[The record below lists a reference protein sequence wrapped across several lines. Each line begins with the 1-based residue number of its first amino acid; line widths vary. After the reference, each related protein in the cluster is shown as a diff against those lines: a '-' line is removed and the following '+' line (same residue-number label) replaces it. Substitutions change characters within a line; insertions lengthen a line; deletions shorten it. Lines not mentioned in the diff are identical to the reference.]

1 MSTQHAR
8 ALRPRTL
15 LPGDG
20 AACARLMRKV
30 TQLDERLDRSLAQVI
45 DDLLDEERL
54 IGGLIEDHDV
64 TGESAVVAATLSA
77 FVASEFQRTYLAKPW
92 PCLTNWLL
100 RRCLDGGSDVFLD
113 RAQQAQGNLSRGLD
127 LVMLDYI
134 QTPMDF
140 TSPEGRRIMTVFF
153 PFYLSIHRGYNLNS
167 MIVEAGAM
175 YEQMA
180 LSAGFR
186 LYRELDLDAEP
197 PSEPIPHGASSKRAV
212 YYFQREMAADTPPST
227 PVSAV
232 FTYLEPRFRFT
243 AGEQRMLLRA
253 IDGLTDEEI
262 AGTLAVSR
270 DAVKQTWR
278 SIYDHVIQVMPDLV
292 DRGQAAGGEGARGQE
307 KRRRIVAYVRDNAQ
321 ELRPHYLRRG

>member
-1 MSTQHAR
+1 M
-8 ALRPRTL
+8 L

-20 AACARLMRKV
+20 TACARLMRKV
-30 TQLDERLDRSLAQVI
+30 TPLDERLDRSLAQVI
-45 DDLLDEERL
+45 DDLLDEDRL
-54 IGGLIEDHDV
+54 IGGLIEDYDA
-64 TGESAVVAATLSA
+64 TGERTVVAATLSA
-77 FVASEFQRTYLAKPW
+77 FVTPEFQQTYLAKPW

-100 RRCLDGGSDVFLD
+100 IRCLDGGSGMFLD
-113 RAQQAQGNLSRGLD
+113 RSQQAQGNLGRGLD

-167 MIVEAGAM
+167 MIVEAGAA

-186 LYRELDLDAEP
+186 LHRKLDLDAEP
-197 PSEPIPHGASSKRAV
+197 PAEPVPPGASTKRAV
-212 YYFQREMAADTPPST
+212 YCFQREMAADTPPST

-232 FTYLEPRFRFT
+232 FTYLPPRFRFT

>member
-1 MSTQHAR
+1 MSSQPAS

-20 AACARLMRKV
+20 KACARLMRKV
-30 TQLDERLDRSLAQVI
+30 TPLDDQLDRSLAKVL
-45 DDLLDEERL
+45 DRLLEEERL
-54 IGGLIEDHDV
+54 IGGLIEDYGAA
-64 TGESAVVAATLSA
+64 GERTVVAATLSA
-77 FVASEFQRTYLAKPW
+77 FVSPEFRQTYLDKPW

-100 RRCLDGGSDVFLD
+100 LRCLKGQTGRFLD
-113 RAQQAQGNLSRGLD
+113 RPAQAQGNLSGGLD

-134 QTPMDF
+134 QSPMDF

-153 PFYLSIHRGYNLNS
+153 PFFLSIHRGYNLNS
-167 MIVEAGAM
+167 MIVEAGAI

-186 LYRELDLDAEP
+186 LYRTLDLDSDPPAEP
-197 PSEPIPHGASSKRAV
+197 LPAGASSHRAV
-212 YYFQREMAADTPPST
+212 YCFRREMVADTPPST

-232 FTYLEPRFRFT
+232 FTYLPPRFRFT

-262 AGTLAVSR
+262 AGTLDVSR

-292 DRGQAAGGEGARGQE
+292 DRGQMVAGEGARGQE

>member
-1 MSTQHAR
+1 
-8 ALRPRTL
+8 
-15 LPGDG
+15 
-20 AACARLMRKV
+20 MRKV
-30 TQLDERLDRSLAQVI
+30 TPLDERLDRRLAQVI
-45 DDLLDEERL
+45 DDLLDEDRL
-54 IGGLIEDHDV
+54 IGGLIEDYDV
-64 TGESAVVAATLSA
+64 TGARTVVAATLSA
-77 FVASEFQRTYLAKPW
+77 FVTPEFQQTYLAKPW

-100 RRCLDGGSDVFLD
+100 KRCFGGGSDIFLD

-127 LVMLDYI
+127 LVMLDYV

-175 YEQMA
+175 YGQMA

-197 PSEPIPHGASSKRAV
+197 PAEPVPHGEPSKRAV
-212 YYFQREMAADTPPST
+212 YYFQREMATDTPPST

>member
-1 MSTQHAR
+1 M
-8 ALRPRTL
+8 L

-20 AACARLMRKV
+20 KACARLMRKV
-30 TQLDERLDRSLAQVI
+30 TPLDDKLDRNLAKVL
-45 DDLLDEERL
+45 DRLLEEERL
-54 IGGLIEDHDV
+54 IGGLIEDYDAK
-64 TGESAVVAATLSA
+64 GERTVVAATLSA
-77 FVASEFQRTYLAKPW
+77 FVSPDFRMAYLGKPW

-100 RRCLDGGSDVFLD
+100 LRCLNGQTDLFLD
-113 RAQQAQGNLSRGLD
+113 RAQQAQGNLSGGLD

-153 PFYLSIHRGYNLNS
+153 PFFLSIHRGYNLHS
-167 MIVEAGAM
+167 MVVEAGAA

-186 LYRELDLDAEP
+186 LHTALDLEHEPPAEP
-197 PSEPIPHGASSKRAV
+197 VPVGASAKRAV
-212 YYFQREMAADTPPST
+212 YFFERDMVADTPPST

-232 FTYLEPRFRFT
+232 FTYLPPRFRFT
-243 AGEQRMLLRA
+243 AGEQRMLVRA

-262 AGTLAVSR
+262 AGTLDVSR

-278 SIYDHVIQVMPDLV
+278 SIYDHVTQVMPDLV
-292 DRGQAAGGEGARGQE
+292 DRGQMMGGEGGRGQE

>member
-1 MSTQHAR
+1 LSPQPAS

-20 AACARLMRKV
+20 KSIARLMRKV
-30 TQLDERLDRSLAQVI
+30 TPLDDKLDRNLAKVL
-45 DDLLDEERL
+45 DDLLEEERL
-54 IGGLIEDHDV
+54 IGGLIEDYDAAGAR
-64 TGESAVVAATLSA
+64 TVVAATLSA
-77 FVASEFQRTYLAKPW
+77 FVPPEFREAYLDRPW

-100 RRCLDGGSDVFLD
+100 LRCLKGDSGLFLD
-113 RAQQAQGNLSRGLD
+113 RPERAQGNLASGLD

-153 PFYLSIHRGYNLNS
+153 PFFLSIHRGYNLNS
-167 MIVEAGAM
+167 MIVEAGAI

-186 LYRELDLDAEP
+186 LYKPLDLDTDPPAEP
-197 PSEPIPHGASSKRAV
+197 VPTGASAKRAV
-212 YYFQREMAADTPPST
+212 YFFQRDMIADTPPST

-232 FTYLEPRFRFT
+232 FTYLPPRFRFT
-243 AGEQRMLLRA
+243 AGEQRTLLRA

-262 AGTLAVSR
+262 AGTLDVSR

-292 DRGQAAGGEGARGQE
+292 DRGQMVSGEGSRGQE

>member
-1 MSTQHAR
+1 
-8 ALRPRTL
+8 
-15 LPGDG
+15 
-20 AACARLMRKV
+20 MRKI
-30 TQLDERLDRSLAQVI
+30 TALDNRLDRNLAQVI
-45 DDLLDEERL
+45 DDLLDEDRL
-54 IGGLIEDHDV
+54 IGGLIEDYDV
-64 TGESAVVAATLSA
+64 TGERTVIAATLSA
-77 FVASEFQRTYLAKPW
+77 FVSPEFQRSYLTKPW

-100 RRCLDGGSDVFLD
+100 KRCLDGATDIFLD
-113 RAQQAQGNLSRGLD
+113 RARQAQGNLSRGLD

-153 PFYLSIHRGYNLNS
+153 PFFLSIHRGYNLNS
-167 MIVEAGAM
+167 MILEAGAV

-180 LSAGFR
+180 LGGGFR
-186 LYRELDLDAEP
+186 LYRALDLDAEP
-197 PSEPIPHGASSKRAV
+197 PAEPVPAGASSKRAV
-212 YYFQREMAADTPPST
+212 YFFQREMAADTPPST

-232 FTYLEPRFRFT
+232 FTYLPPRFRFT
-243 AGEQRMLLRA
+243 VGEQRMLLRA

-262 AGTLAVSR
+262 AGTLEVSR

-292 DRGQAAGGEGARGQE
+292 ERGQQNGGEGGRGQE

-321 ELRPHYLRRG
+321 ELRPHYIRRG

>member
-1 MSTQHAR
+1 M
-8 ALRPRTL
+8 L

-20 AACARLMRKV
+20 AACARLMRKI
-30 TQLDERLDRSLAQVI
+30 TALDERLDRNLAEVI
-45 DDLLDEERL
+45 NDLLEEDRL
-54 IGGLIEDHDV
+54 VGGLIEDCDA
-64 TGESAVVAATLSA
+64 TGEGTIIAATLSA
-77 FVASEFQRTYLAKPW
+77 FVSAEFQKSYLAKPW

-100 RRCLDGGSDVFLD
+100 KRCLEGATDIFLD
-113 RAQQAQGNLSRGLD
+113 RARQAQGNLNRGLD

-140 TSPEGRRIMTVFF
+140 TSPEGRRIMTVFL
-153 PFYLSIHRGYNLNS
+153 PFFLSIHRGYNLNS
-167 MIVEAGAM
+167 MIVEAGIM

-186 LYRELDLDAEP
+186 RYKGIDLDAEP
-197 PSEPIPHGASSKRAV
+197 PAEPVPAGAASKRAV
-212 YYFQREMAADTPPST
+212 YCFQREMVADTPPST

-232 FTYLEPRFRFT
+232 FTYLPPRFRFT
-243 AGEQRMLLRA
+243 ASEQRMLVRA

-262 AGTLAVSR
+262 AGTLDVSR

-278 SIYDHVIQVMPDLV
+278 SIYDHVTQVMPDLV
-292 DRGQAAGGEGARGQE
+292 ERGQASGGEGARGQE

-321 ELRPHYLRRG
+321 ELRPHCLRRG

>member
-1 MSTQHAR
+1 MKGQR
-8 ALRPRTL
+8 
-15 LPGDG
+15 
-20 AACARLMRKV
+20 
-30 TQLDERLDRSLAQVI
+30 QL
-45 DDLLDEERL
+45 
-54 IGGLIEDHDV
+54 
-64 TGESAVVAATLSA
+64 
-77 FVASEFQRTYLAKPW
+77 
-92 PCLTNWLL
+92 
-100 RRCLDGGSDVFLD
+100 FLD
-113 RAQQAQGNLSRGLD
+113 RAAQAQGNLADGLD

-134 QTPMDF
+134 QSPMDF

-153 PFYLSIHRGYNLNS
+153 PFFLSIHRGYNLNS

-180 LSAGFR
+180 LGAGFR
-186 LYRELDLDAEP
+186 LYRTLDLDSEP
-197 PSEPIPHGASSKRAV
+197 PVEPIPARASPQRAV
-212 YYFQREMAADTPPST
+212 YVFRREMVADTPPST

-232 FTYLEPRFRFT
+232 FTYLPPRFRFT

-262 AGTLAVSR
+262 AGTLDVSR

-292 DRGQAAGGEGARGQE
+292 DRGYVVTGEGARGHE

>member
-1 MSTQHAR
+1 M
-8 ALRPRTL
+8 L
-15 LPGDG
+15 LTGDG
-20 AACARLMRKV
+20 KACARLMRKI
-30 TQLDERLDRSLAQVI
+30 TPLDDKLDRNLAKVL
-45 DDLLDEERL
+45 DNLLEEERL
-54 IGGLIEDHDV
+54 IGGLIEDYDAA
-64 TGESAVVAATLSA
+64 GERTVVAATLSA
-77 FVASEFQRTYLAKPW
+77 FVSPGFRQTYLDKPW

-100 RRCLDGGSDVFLD
+100 LRCLKGETELFLD
-113 RAQQAQGNLSRGLD
+113 RATQAQGNLAGGLD

-153 PFYLSIHRGYNLNS
+153 PFFLSIHRGYNLNS
-167 MIVEAGAM
+167 MIVEAGAI

-186 LYRELDLDAEP
+186 LYKTLDLDTDPPAEP
-197 PSEPIPHGASSKRAV
+197 VPVGASAKRAV
-212 YYFQREMAADTPPST
+212 YFFQRAMVADTPPST

-232 FTYLEPRFRFT
+232 FTYLPPRFRFT

-262 AGTLAVSR
+262 AGTLDVSR

-292 DRGQAAGGEGARGQE
+292 DRGQMVSGEGARGQE

>member
-1 MSTQHAR
+1 M
-8 ALRPRTL
+8 L

-20 AACARLMRKV
+20 KACARLMRKV
-30 TQLDERLDRSLAQVI
+30 TPLDDKLDRELPRI
-45 DDLLDEERL
+45 LDRLLEEERL
-54 IGGLIEDHDV
+54 IGGLIEDYDAAGDR
-64 TGESAVVAATLSA
+64 TAIAATLSA
-77 FVASEFQRTYLAKPW
+77 FVPPEFREAYLDRPW

-100 RRCLDGGSDVFLD
+100 LRCLKGDTELFLD
-113 RAQQAQGNLSRGLD
+113 RARQGQGNLATGLD

-134 QTPMDF
+134 QSPMDF
-140 TSPEGRRIMTVFF
+140 TSPKGRRIMTVFF
-153 PFYLSIHRGYNLNS
+153 PFFLSVHRGYNLNS
-167 MIVEAGAM
+167 MIVEAGAV

-186 LYRELDLDAEP
+186 LYKTLDLDSDPPAEP
-197 PSEPIPHGASSKRAV
+197 VPAATPPKRAV
-212 YYFQREMAADTPPST
+212 YLFQRDMAADMPPST

-232 FTYLEPRFRFT
+232 FTYLPPCFRFT

-253 IDGLTDEEI
+253 IEGLTDEEI
-262 AGTLAVSR
+262 AGTLNVSR

-278 SIYDHVIQVMPDLV
+278 SIYDHVIQVMPDLI
-292 DRGQAAGGEGARGQE
+292 DRGQVVAGEGGRGQE

>member
-1 MSTQHAR
+1 VS
-8 ALRPRTL
+8 P
-15 LPGDG
+15 
-20 AACARLMRKV
+20 
-30 TQLDERLDRSLAQVI
+30 
-45 DDLLDEERL
+45 
-54 IGGLIEDHDV
+54 
-64 TGESAVVAATLSA
+64 
-77 FVASEFQRTYLAKPW
+77 EFRQTYLDKPW

-100 RRCLDGGSDVFLD
+100 LRCLNGRTDLFLD
-113 RAQQAQGNLSRGLD
+113 RSAQAQGNLANGLD

-153 PFYLSIHRGYNLNS
+153 PFFLSIHRGYNLNS
-167 MIVEAGAM
+167 LIVEAGAV

-180 LSAGFR
+180 LGAGFR
-186 LYRELDLDAEP
+186 RYRTLDLDVDPPAESVP
-197 PSEPIPHGASSKRAV
+197 AQASSKRAV
-212 YYFQREMAADTPPST
+212 YFFQRDMVADTPPST

-232 FTYLEPRFRFT
+232 FTYLPPRFRFT

-262 AGTLAVSR
+262 AGMLDVSR
-270 DAVKQTWR
+270 DAIKQTWR

-292 DRGQAAGGEGARGQE
+292 DRGQVAGAEGARGQE

>member
-1 MSTQHAR
+1 M
-8 ALRPRTL
+8 L

-30 TQLDERLDRSLAQVI
+30 TPLDDRLDRKLARVI

-54 IGGLIEDHDV
+54 IGGLIEDYDA
-64 TGESAVVAATLSA
+64 TGDRTVVAATLSA
-77 FVASEFQRTYLAKPW
+77 FVAPEFREAYLAKPW

-100 RRCLDGGSDVFLD
+100 KRCLDGGSDIFLD
-113 RAQQAQGNLSRGLD
+113 RALQALGNIGGGLD

-134 QTPMDF
+134 QSPMDF

-167 MIVEAGAM
+167 LIVEAGAM
-175 YEQMA
+175 YEEMA

-186 LYRELDLDAEP
+186 LYRVLDLDAEP
-197 PSEPIPHGASSKRAV
+197 PVEPVPQGASSKRAV
-212 YYFQREMAADTPPST
+212 FHFQREMAADTPPAT
-227 PVSAV
+227 PVSAI
-232 FTYLEPRFRFT
+232 FTYLPPRFRFT
-243 AGEQRMLLRA
+243 SGEQRMLLRA

-262 AGTLAVSR
+262 AGTLDVSR

-292 DRGQAAGGEGARGQE
+292 ARRQAAGGEGGRGHE

>member
-1 MSTQHAR
+1 M
-8 ALRPRTL
+8 L

-20 AACARLMRKV
+20 KACARLMRKI
-30 TQLDERLDRSLAQVI
+30 TPLDDRLDRSLAKVL
-45 DDLLDEERL
+45 DGLLEEERL
-54 IGGLIEDHDV
+54 IGGLIEDYDAAGDR
-64 TGESAVVAATLSA
+64 TVVAATLSA
-77 FVASEFQRTYLAKPW
+77 FVAPEFRQTYLDKPW

-100 RRCLDGGSDVFLD
+100 LRCLDGQTDLFLD
-113 RAQQAQGNLSRGLD
+113 RAAQAQGNLAQGL
-127 LVMLDYI
+127 
-134 QTPMDF
+134 DF

-153 PFYLSIHRGYNLNS
+153 PFFLSIHRGYNLNS
-167 MIVEAGAM
+167 MIVEAGAV

-186 LYRELDLDAEP
+186 LYKTLDLDRDP
-197 PSEPIPHGASSKRAV
+197 PADPVPAGAHSKRAV
-212 YYFQREMAADTPPST
+212 YFFQRDMVANTPPST

-232 FTYLEPRFRFT
+232 FTYLPPRFRFT
-243 AGEQRMLLRA
+243 AGEQRTLLRA

-262 AGTLAVSR
+262 AGTLDVSR

-292 DRGQAAGGEGARGQE
+292 DRGQMVSGEGARGQE

>member
-1 MSTQHAR
+1 M
-8 ALRPRTL
+8 L

-20 AACARLMRKV
+20 KACARLMRKI
-30 TQLDERLDRSLAQVI
+30 TPLDDKLDRSLAKVL
-45 DDLLDEERL
+45 DGLLEEERL
-54 IGGLIEDHDV
+54 IGGLIEDYDAAGDR
-64 TGESAVVAATLSA
+64 TVVAATLSA
-77 FVASEFQRTYLAKPW
+77 FVAPEFRQTYLHKPW

-100 RRCLDGGSDVFLD
+100 LRCFKGETDLFLN
-113 RAQQAQGNLSRGLD
+113 RAEQAQGNLAQGLD

-153 PFYLSIHRGYNLNS
+153 PFFLSIHRGYNLNS
-167 MIVEAGAM
+167 MIVEAGAV
-175 YEQMA
+175 YERMA

-186 LYRELDLDAEP
+186 LYKTLDLDRDP
-197 PSEPIPHGASSKRAV
+197 PADPVPAGAQTHRAV
-212 YYFQREMAADTPPST
+212 YFFQRDMVADTPPST

-232 FTYLEPRFRFT
+232 FTYLPPRFRFT

-262 AGTLAVSR
+262 AGTLDVSR

-292 DRGQAAGGEGARGQE
+292 DRGQMMGAEGARGQE

>member
-1 MSTQHAR
+1 
-8 ALRPRTL
+8 
-15 LPGDG
+15 
-20 AACARLMRKV
+20 MRKI
-30 TQLDERLDRSLAQVI
+30 TPLDDKLDRGLARVI
-45 DDLLDEERL
+45 DQLLEEDRL
-54 IGGLIEDHDV
+54 IGGLIEDYDA
-64 TGESAVVAATLSA
+64 TGGRTVVAATLSG
-77 FVASEFQRTYLAKPW
+77 FVSPEFRHYYLDRPW

-100 RRCLDGGSDVFLD
+100 LRCLKGESEIFLD
-113 RAQQAQGNLSRGLD
+113 RAQQAQGNLNRGLD

-153 PFYLSIHRGYNLNS
+153 PFFLSIHRGYNLNS
-167 MIVEAGAM
+167 MIVEAGAI

-186 LYRELDLDAEP
+186 LYKTLDLDRDPPAEP
-197 PSEPIPHGASSKRAV
+197 VPPGATSKRAV
-212 YYFQREMAADTPPST
+212 YFFRREMIADTPPST

-232 FTYLEPRFRFT
+232 FTYLPPRFRFT
-243 AGEQRMLLRA
+243 AGEQRMLVRA

-262 AGTLAVSR
+262 AGTLDVSR

-292 DRGQAAGGEGARGQE
+292 DRGQAAGGEGGRGQE

>member
-1 MSTQHAR
+1 M
-8 ALRPRTL
+8 L

-20 AACARLMRKV
+20 RACARLMRRI
-30 TQLDERLDRSLAQVI
+30 TPLDDRLDRSLASVI
-45 DDLLDEERL
+45 DNLLEEERL
-54 IGGLIEDHDV
+54 IGGLIEDYDA
-64 TGESAVVAATLSA
+64 TGERTVVAATFSG
-77 FVASEFQRTYLAKPW
+77 FVSPEFRRTYLDKPW

-100 RRCLDGGSDVFLD
+100 LRCFKGRSDLFLD
-113 RAQQAQGNLSRGLD
+113 RAEQAQGNLAQGLD

-153 PFYLSIHRGYNLNS
+153 PFFLSIHRGYNLNCLF
-167 MIVEAGAM
+167 VEASAA

-186 LYRELDLDAEP
+186 LYRTLDIDADP
-197 PSEPIPHGASSKRAV
+197 PAESVPPGARTKRAV
-212 YYFQREMAADTPPST
+212 YYFQREMVADTPPST

-232 FTYLEPRFRFT
+232 FTYLPPRFRFT
-243 AGEQRMLLRA
+243 AGEQRMLVRA

-262 AGTLAVSR
+262 AGTLDVSR

-292 DRGQAAGGEGARGQE
+292 DRGQVQVGDGARGQE

>member
-1 MSTQHAR
+1 LSPQAAS
-8 ALRPRTL
+8 ALRPRML

-20 AACARLMRKV
+20 KACARLMRKI
-30 TQLDERLDRSLAQVI
+30 TPLDYKLDRSLAQVI
-45 DDLLDEERL
+45 DGLLEGERL
-54 IGGLIEDHDV
+54 IGGLIEDYDAAGDR
-64 TGESAVVAATLSA
+64 TVVAATLSA
-77 FVASEFQRTYLAKPW
+77 FVAPEFRQTYLDRPW

-100 RRCLDGGSDVFLD
+100 LRCLNGQTDLFLD
-113 RAQQAQGNLSRGLD
+113 RAAQAQGNLAQGLD

-134 QTPMDF
+134 QTPMNF

-153 PFYLSIHRGYNLNS
+153 PFFLSIHRGYNLNS
-167 MIVEAGAM
+167 MIVEAGAL

-186 LYRELDLDAEP
+186 LYKTLDLDRDP
-197 PSEPIPHGASSKRAV
+197 PADPVPAGAQSKRAV
-212 YYFQREMAADTPPST
+212 YFFQRDMVANTPPST

-232 FTYLEPRFRFT
+232 FTYLPPRFRFT
-243 AGEQRMLLRA
+243 AGEQRT

-262 AGTLAVSR
+262 AGTLDVSR

-292 DRGQAAGGEGARGQE
+292 DRGQMVSGEGARGQE

>member
-1 MSTQHAR
+1 
-8 ALRPRTL
+8 
-15 LPGDG
+15 
-20 AACARLMRKV
+20 MRKV
-30 TQLDERLDRSLAQVI
+30 TSLDDKLNRKLPEVMER
-45 DDLLDEERL
+45 LLDEDRL
-54 IGGLIEDHDV
+54 IGGLIEDYDA
-64 TGESAVVAATLSA
+64 TGERTVVAATFSG
-77 FVASEFQRTYLAKPW
+77 FVTPEFQQRYLEKPW

-100 RRCLDGGSDVFLD
+100 MRCLEGETDIFLD
-113 RAQQAQGNLSRGLD
+113 RATQAQGNLGRGLD

-140 TSPEGRRIMTVFF
+140 TSAEGRRIMTVFF
-153 PFYLSIHRGYNLNS
+153 PFFLSIHRGYNLNS
-167 MIVEAGAM
+167 MFVEAGSV

-186 LYRELDLDAEP
+186 LYKSLDLERDP
-197 PSEPIPHGASSKRAV
+197 PSEPVPPSALKTRGV
-212 YYFQREMAADTPPST
+212 YYFQREMVADTPPST

-232 FTYLEPRFRFT
+232 FTYLPPRFRFT

-262 AGTLAVSR
+262 AGTLDVSR

-292 DRGQAAGGEGARGQE
+292 ERGQVGASAEGGRGQE

>member
-1 MSTQHAR
+1 M
-8 ALRPRTL
+8 L

-20 AACARLMRKV
+20 KACARLMRKV
-30 TQLDERLDRSLAQVI
+30 TPLDDKLDRALAKVL
-45 DDLLDEERL
+45 DGLLEEERL
-54 IGGLIEDHDV
+54 IGGLIEDYDAAGDR
-64 TGESAVVAATLSA
+64 TVVAATLSG
-77 FVASEFQRTYLAKPW
+77 FVAPEFRRTYLDKPW

-100 RRCLDGGSDVFLD
+100 LRCLAGESDLFLD
-113 RAQQAQGNLSRGLD
+113 RAEQAQGNLAQGLD

-153 PFYLSIHRGYNLNS
+153 PFFLSIHRGYNLNS
-167 MIVEAGAM
+167 MIVEAGAV

-186 LYRELDLDAEP
+186 LYKALDLDRDP
-197 PSEPIPHGASSKRAV
+197 PADPVPAGARPERAV
-212 YYFQREMAADTPPST
+212 YFFQRDMVADTPPST

-232 FTYLEPRFRFT
+232 FTYLPPRFRFT

-262 AGTLAVSR
+262 AGTLDVSR

-292 DRGQAAGGEGARGQE
+292 DRGQMMGGGGARGQE

>member
-1 MSTQHAR
+1 MNSHHAR
-8 ALRPRTL
+8 ALRPRML

-20 AACARLMRKV
+20 PACARLMRKI
-30 TQLDERLDRSLAQVI
+30 TPLDDKLDRGLARVI
-45 DDLLDEERL
+45 DQLLEEDRL
-54 IGGLIEDHDV
+54 IGGLIEDYDA
-64 TGESAVVAATLSA
+64 TGGRTVVAATLSG
-77 FVASEFQRTYLAKPW
+77 FVSPEFRHYYLDRPW

-100 RRCLDGGSDVFLD
+100 LRCLKGESEIFLD
-113 RAQQAQGNLSRGLD
+113 RAQQAQGNLNRGLD

-153 PFYLSIHRGYNLNS
+153 PFFLSIHRGYNLNS
-167 MIVEAGAM
+167 MIVEAGAI

-186 LYRELDLDAEP
+186 LYKTLDLDRDPPAEP
-197 PSEPIPHGASSKRAV
+197 VPPGATSKRAV
-212 YYFQREMAADTPPST
+212 YFFRREMIADTPPST

-232 FTYLEPRFRFT
+232 FTYLPPRFRFT
-243 AGEQRMLLRA
+243 AGEQRMLVRA

-262 AGTLAVSR
+262 AGTLDVSR

-292 DRGQAAGGEGARGQE
+292 DRGQVQGGDGARGQE

>member
-1 MSTQHAR
+1 VNSHHAR
-8 ALRPRTL
+8 ALRPRML

-20 AACARLMRKV
+20 PACARLMRKI
-30 TQLDERLDRSLAQVI
+30 TPLDDKLDRNLAKVI
-45 DDLLDEERL
+45 DQLLEEDRL
-54 IGGLIEDHDV
+54 IGGLIEDYDA
-64 TGESAVVAATLSA
+64 TGERTVVAATFSG
-77 FVASEFQRTYLAKPW
+77 FVLPEFRHYYLDRPW

-100 RRCLDGGSDVFLD
+100 LRCLKGESEIFLD
-113 RAQQAQGNLSRGLD
+113 RAAQAQGNLNRGLD

-153 PFYLSIHRGYNLNS
+153 PFFLSIHRGYNLNS
-167 MIVEAGAM
+167 MIVEAGAV
-175 YEQMA
+175 YGQMA
-180 LSAGFR
+180 LSAGFK
-186 LYRELDLDAEP
+186 LYRMLDLDGDPPAEP
-197 PSEPIPHGASSKRAV
+197 VPSGAMTKRAV
-212 YYFQREMAADTPPST
+212 YFFQRDMITDTPPST

-232 FTYLEPRFRFT
+232 FTYLPPLFRFT

-262 AGTLAVSR
+262 AGELRVSR

-278 SIYDHVIQVMPDLV
+278 SIYDHVTQVMPNLV
-292 DRGQAAGGEGARGQE
+292 DRGQMIAAEGGRGQE

-321 ELRPHYLRRG
+321 ELRPHHLRRG

>member
-1 MSTQHAR
+1 MSSHHAR

-20 AACARLMRKV
+20 KACARLMRKV
-30 TQLDERLDRSLAQVI
+30 TALEDRLDKNLASVLATLI
-45 DDLLDEERL
+45 EEERL
-54 IGGLIEDHDV
+54 IGGLIEDYDA
-64 TGESAVVAATLSA
+64 TGEKTVVAATLSA
-77 FVASEFQRTYLAKPW
+77 FVSPDLCRTYLDKPW

-100 RRCLDGGSDVFLD
+100 AKCFAGDTQVFLD
-113 RAQQAQGNLSRGLD
+113 RGEQAQGNLSRGLD

-140 TSPEGRRIMTVFF
+140 TSPEGRRVMTVFF
-153 PFYLSIHRGYNLNS
+153 PFFLSIHRGYNLNT
-167 MIVEAGAM
+167 MILEAGAV

-186 LYRELDLDAEP
+186 FYKAIDLDAEP
-197 PSEPIPHGASSKRAV
+197 ESQSVPPGSIRKRAV
-212 YYFQREMAADTPPST
+212 YYFQREMVADTPPSS
-227 PVSAV
+227 PISAV
-232 FTYLEPRFRFT
+232 FTYLPPRFRFT
-243 AGEQRMLLRA
+243 GGEQRTLLRA

-262 AGTLAVSR
+262 AGTLDVSR

-292 DRGQAAGGEGARGQE
+292 DRGAAAGGEGSRGQE

-321 ELRPHYLRRG
+321 ELRPHYMRRG

>member
-1 MSTQHAR
+1 MNSHHAR
-8 ALRPRTL
+8 ALRPRML

-20 AACARLMRKV
+20 PACARLMRKI
-30 TQLDERLDRSLAQVI
+30 TPLDDKLDRGLARVI
-45 DDLLDEERL
+45 DQLLEEDRL
-54 IGGLIEDHDV
+54 IGGLIEDYDA
-64 TGESAVVAATLSA
+64 TGGRTVVAATLSG
-77 FVASEFQRTYLAKPW
+77 FVSPEFRHYYLDRPW

-100 RRCLDGGSDVFLD
+100 LRCLKGESEIFLD
-113 RAQQAQGNLSRGLD
+113 RAQQAQGNLNRGLD

-153 PFYLSIHRGYNLNS
+153 PFFLSIHRGYNLNS
-167 MIVEAGAM
+167 MIVEAGAI

-186 LYRELDLDAEP
+186 LYKTLDLDRDPPAEP
-197 PSEPIPHGASSKRAV
+197 VPPGATSKRAV
-212 YYFQREMAADTPPST
+212 YFFRREMIADTPPST

-232 FTYLEPRFRFT
+232 FTYLPPRFRFT
-243 AGEQRMLLRA
+243 AGEQRMLVRA

-262 AGTLAVSR
+262 AGTLDVSR

-292 DRGQAAGGEGARGQE
+292 DRGQAAGGEGGRGQE

>member
-1 MSTQHAR
+1 M
-8 ALRPRTL
+8 L

-20 AACARLMRKV
+20 KACARLMRLV
-30 TQLDERLDRSLAQVI
+30 TPLDDKLDRNLAKVI
-45 DDLLDEERL
+45 DGLLDEERL
-54 IGGLIEDHDV
+54 IGGLIEDYD
-64 TGESAVVAATLSA
+64 TEGEKTVVAATLSA
-77 FVASEFQRTYLAKPW
+77 FVTPQFRQSYLEKPW

-100 RRCLDGGSDVFLD
+100 LRCLNGKTDLFLD
-113 RAQQAQGNLSRGLD
+113 RSTQAQGNLAGGLD

-140 TSPEGRRIMTVFF
+140 TSPDGRRIMTVFF
-153 PFYLSIHRGYNLNS
+153 PFFLSIHRGYNLNS
-167 MIVEAGAM
+167 LIVEAGAI

-180 LSAGFR
+180 LGAGFR
-186 LYRELDLDAEP
+186 LYKTLDLDADPPAEP
-197 PSEPIPHGASSKRAV
+197 VPQGALSKRAV
-212 YYFQREMAADTPPST
+212 YFFQRDMVADTPPST

-232 FTYLEPRFRFT
+232 FTYLPPRFRFT

-262 AGTLAVSR
+262 AGTLDVSR

-292 DRGQAAGGEGARGQE
+292 DRGQMAGAERARGQE
-307 KRRRIVAYVRDNAQ
+307 KRRRVVAYVRDNAQ

>member
-1 MSTQHAR
+1 M
-8 ALRPRTL
+8 L

-20 AACARLMRKV
+20 AACARLMRKI
-30 TQLDERLDRSLAQVI
+30 TALGDRLNISLAQVI
-45 DDLLDEERL
+45 DDLLVEDRL
-54 IGGLIEDHDV
+54 IGGLIEDYDA
-64 TGESAVVAATLSA
+64 TGERTVVAATLSA
-77 FVASEFQRTYLAKPW
+77 FVAPEFRETYLAKPW

-100 RRCLDGGSDVFLD
+100 ERCRDGGSDIFLD
-113 RAQQAQGNLSRGLD
+113 RTQQAQGNLSRGLD

-153 PFYLSIHRGYNLNS
+153 PFFLSIHRGFNLSS

-180 LSAGFR
+180 LAAGFR
-186 LYRELDLDAEP
+186 LYCGLDLDAEP
-197 PSEPIPHGASSKRAV
+197 PVEPVPQGASSKRAV
-212 YYFQREMAADTPPST
+212 YYFERQMAADTPPST

-232 FTYLEPRFRFT
+232 FTYLPPRFRFT
-243 AGEQRMLLRA
+243 AGEQRTLLRA

-262 AGTLAVSR
+262 AGTLDVSR

-292 DRGQAAGGEGARGQE
+292 ERGQATAGASGSRGQE

-321 ELRPHYLRRG
+321 ELRPHYLRRN

>member
-1 MSTQHAR
+1 
-8 ALRPRTL
+8 
-15 LPGDG
+15 
-20 AACARLMRKV
+20 MRKV

-77 FVASEFQRTYLAKPW
+77 FVAPEFQRTYLAKPW

-197 PSEPIPHGASSKRAV
+197 PAEPIPHGASSKRAV